1 MDKSEDYRLGRR
13 VVPELYKL
21 SIDADM
27 KSFLFSGN
35 ESIYA
40 KGNG

>member
-21 SIDADM
+21 SIDADIIV
-27 KSFLFSGN
+27 
-35 ESIYA
+35 E
-40 KGNG
+40 